1 MFLHLSR
8 RIISQALILINNYSE
23 NDGGRML
30 LMSFPAGVTRNQKPT
45 TFEQGNKEGD
55 SAVQETRFG
64 FDV

>member
-8 RIISQALILINNYSE
+8 RITSQALILINNYSE

>member
-1 MFLHLSR
+1 
-8 RIISQALILINNYSE
+8 
-23 NDGGRML
+23 
-30 LMSFPAGVTRNQKPT
+30 MSFPAGVTRNQKPT